1 VCNYFILMRFTITLI
16 LTLTI
21 ISCKEKGHEQ
31 SISTV
36 DSLKQSPNQEPVV
49 EKKPRRPRAGLI
61 VSSDNIKIFGDTTI
75 EKEKIYLTSIKF
87 EPYISFDD
95 FKVEEIDK
103 VKADLNLSSNKG
115 AHRFRTRITEAY
127 KADTVNFA
135 GHYTFA
141 WWGCGSPCQS
151 GVIIDRKTGQVY
163 DAPSAALGYD
173 FRPNSRMLIVNKTDS
188 LGFYDD
194 CFYCKPVIYVLDEGT
209 KEFIE
214 RLPK

>member
-1 VCNYFILMRFTITLI
+1 MRFTITLI
-16 LTLTI
+16 LTLTV
-21 ISCKEKGHEQ
+21 ISCRDKGQDQSSSTIEDTLRLNPKEQ
-31 SISTV
+31 PLI
-36 DSLKQSPNQEPVV
+36 
-49 EKKPRRPRAGLI
+49 EKKPRRPQAGLI
-61 VSSDNIKIFGDTTI
+61 LSSDNVKIFGDTTI

-87 EPYISFDD
+87 EPYISFED
-95 FKVEEIDK
+95 FQVAKIDSA
-103 VKADLNLSSNKG
+103 KADLNLSSNKN
-115 AHRFRTRITEAY
+115 ANRFRTRIRDAY

-151 GVIIDRKTGQVY
+151 GVIIDRRTGQIY

-173 FRPNSRMLIVNKTDS
+173 FRPDSRMLIVNTPDS

-194 CFYCKPVIYVLDEGT
+194 CFYCKPVIYILDEKT
-209 KEFIE
+209 KKFIE

>member
-1 VCNYFILMRFTITLI
+1 MRFTIILV

-21 ISCKEKGHEQ
+21 ISCKDVKPEQ
-31 SISTV
+31 SRSTM
-36 DSLKQSPNQEPVV
+36 DTLKQNSSEEPVI
-49 EKKPRRPRAGLI
+49 EKRTRRPQAGLI
-61 VSSDNIKIFGDTTI
+61 LSSDNIKIFGDTTI

-87 EPYISFDD
+87 EPYISFED
-95 FKVEEIDK
+95 FKVDKIDK
-103 VKADLNLSSNKG
+103 SKADLNLSPKEE
-115 AHRFRTRITEAY
+115 AYRFRTRIREAY
-127 KADTVNFA
+127 KSDTVNFA

-151 GVIIDRKTGQVY
+151 GVIIDRRTGQIY
-163 DAPSAALGYD
+163 DVPSAALGYD
-173 FRPNSRMLIVNKTDS
+173 FRPNSRMLIANAPDS
-188 LGFYDD
+188 LGYYDD

>member
-1 VCNYFILMRFTITLI
+1 MDT
-16 LTLTI
+16 
-21 ISCKEKGHEQ
+21 
-31 SISTV
+31 
-36 DSLKQSPNQEPVV
+36 LKQKPNEEPVI
-49 EKKPRRPRAGLI
+49 EKKTKRPQAGLI
-61 VSSDNIKIFGDTTI
+61 LSSDNIKIIGDTTI

-87 EPYISFDD
+87 EPYISFED
-95 FKVEEIDK
+95 FEVSKTEK
-103 VKADLNLSSNKG
+103 VKADLNLSPNTE
-115 AHRFRTRITEAY
+115 AYRFRTRIREAY

-151 GVIIDRKTGQVY
+151 AVLIDRRTGQIY

-173 FRPNSRMLIVNKTDS
+173 FRPNSRMLIVNKPDS

-194 CFYCKPVIYVLDEGT
+194 CIYCKPVIYVLDEGT

>member
-1 VCNYFILMRFTITLI
+1 MRFTFLLI

-21 ISCKEKGHEQ
+21 VSCRDKEQ
-31 SISTV
+31 TSSTT
-36 DSLKQSPNQEPVV
+36 DSARQSPNTEPII
-49 EKKPRRPRAGLI
+49 EKKPKRPQAGLI
-61 VSSDNIKIFGDTTI
+61 LSSDNIKIFGDTTI

-95 FKVEEIDK
+95 FKVDK
-103 VKADLNLSSNKG
+103 IEKIKAELNLSSNKD
-115 AHRFRTRITEAY
+115 AYRFRSRIREAY
-127 KADTVNFA
+127 NADTVNFA

-151 GVIIDRKTGQVY
+151 GVIIDRRTGQVY

-173 FRPNSRMLIVNKTDS
+173 FRPNSRMLIVNTPDS

-194 CFYCKPVIYVLDEGT
+194 CFYCKPIIYVLDEAT